1 VCIRGVL
8 PTVLGPPSYHNILD
22 IYHHLHPSTTSFPVD
37 TPPAPWL
44 SLFLRTRPLLPSVT
58 GLLAK
63 LLDLRPRIALS
74 RSVVRASVRL
84 NLNTV
89 PTVVTVLL
97 HLRSRHQSLRVTA
110 LRSTLT
116 RLLLR
121 QALLALRRSSRVF
134 LLGALTPFR
143 VKRHLLIL
151 PLAALP
157 CRTVVPTTA

>member
-1 VCIRGVL
+1 
-8 PTVLGPPSYHNILD
+8 
-22 IYHHLHPSTTSFPVD
+22 
-37 TPPAPWL
+37 
-44 SLFLRTRPLLPSVT
+44 LPSVT

-63 LLDLRPRIALS
+63 LLDLRLRIALS

-89 PTVVTVLL
+89 PIVVTVLL
-97 HLRSRHQSLRVTA
+97 YLRSRHQSLRVTA
-110 LRSTLT
+110 LRLTLT
-116 RLLLR
+116 RLLLY

-157 CRTVVPTTA
+157 CRTVVLTTA